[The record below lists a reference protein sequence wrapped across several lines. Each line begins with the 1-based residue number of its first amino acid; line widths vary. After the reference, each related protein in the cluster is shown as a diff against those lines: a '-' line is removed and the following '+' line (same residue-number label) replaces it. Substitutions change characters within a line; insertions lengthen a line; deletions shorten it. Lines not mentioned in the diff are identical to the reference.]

1 MKAGL
6 VGLPMLV
13 VATARAAPLL
23 AVTLI
28 TAELEFSIKAV
39 AAGPETHKEDSAE
52 AALLV
57 VLVVLVAGGPA
68 EPVLLI
74 GPAHFLGHLMVFPG
88 ATLLQTQPVEGVEVE
103 EGITVM
109 TDLPPARV
117 EVGAEEGQG
126 VRGIRGIRGIR
137 EAPELLFPLK
147 TVFLLRGA
155 QATQL
160 PLARGGSQIFHG
172 IHNKS

>member
-1 MKAGL
+1 
-6 VGLPMLV
+6 MLV
-13 VATARAAPLL
+13 VALARAAWLFALPL
-23 AVTLI
+23 
-28 TAELEFSIKAV
+28 TADLEFAVKAV
-39 AAGPETHKEDSAE
+39 AAGPETHKEVTPE
-52 AALLV
+52 AALLG

-68 EPVLLI
+68 ESVLLI
-74 GPAHFLGHLMVFPG
+74 GPAHFLGHLVVFPG
-88 ATLLQTQPVEGVEVE
+88 ATLIQTQPLEGVEVE

-126 VRGIRGIRGIR
+126 AVGVRGIRGIR
-137 EAPELLFPLK
+137 ETPELLFPLK
-147 TVFLLRGA
+147 LVFLLRGA